1 MDELFWL
8 QNKKGA
14 SPTYCLKVFRVGD
27 VGALG
32 NRIHTINIWG
42 LEVSNLDFQPNLTK
56 DNFYSIATWHPCT
69 LSTEIF
75 PSLDLAEN

>member
-1 MDELFWL
+1 MDELLWL

-69 LSTEIF
+69 LSTEIC
-75 PSLDLAEN
+75 PSLELAEN